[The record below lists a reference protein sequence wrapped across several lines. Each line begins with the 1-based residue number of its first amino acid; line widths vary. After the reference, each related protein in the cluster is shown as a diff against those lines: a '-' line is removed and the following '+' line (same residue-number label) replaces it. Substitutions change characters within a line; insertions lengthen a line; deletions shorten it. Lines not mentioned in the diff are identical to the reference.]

1 MLPCSSAAAHEKAVE
16 KADPPPSCASV
27 AATAAWSVLV
37 SLLKLGH
44 RCSMSFEKSTPALRM
59 RPLASH
65 RVYETSN
72 APIRGAL
79 AENFPASVGAA
90 RWRVGRSWVPNDVS
104 WLTDSACKSTLRS
117 VQDDDEAN
125 SASVALSVSSA
136 MSYASLEPLRWKV
149 GRAATQRSKCT
160 ATFITIW
167 RGLRSRSGRTAWP
180 LPSRSGAQRTRGGLK
195 CRDAVE
201 VSGRLEAGQKEV
213 ALLCPL
219 QHAFVTASWPLN
231 TWPKCPLNL

>member
-1 MLPCSSAAAHEKAVE
+1 MMDGG
-16 KADPPPSCASV
+16 ADDASV
-27 AATAAWSVLV
+27 LECRGARESGGEGGRATVMRERRGDGRL
-37 SLLKLGH
+37 
-44 RCSMSFEKSTPALRM
+44 EKSTPALRM

-195 CRDAVE
+195 SRDAVE
-201 VSGRLEAGQKEV
+201 VSGRLEAGQKSHFCV
-213 ALLCPL
+213 LICVLCSMHL
-219 QHAFVTASWPLN
+219 
-231 TWPKCPLNL
+231 

>member
-1 MLPCSSAAAHEKAVE
+1 MGPVLVPYSSAAAHEKAVE
-16 KADPPPSCASV
+16 KADAPPSCASV

-59 RPLASH
+59 RPLASQ

-79 AENFPASVGAA
+79 AESFPASAGAA
-90 RWRVGRSWVPNDVS
+90 RWRAGRSRVPTDGVKVVARCCS
-104 WLTDSACKSTLRS
+104 ELLTDSACKSTLRL

-125 SASVALSVSSA
+125 SASEALSVSSA

-149 GRAATQRSKCT
+149 GRAATQRS
-160 ATFITIW
+160 
-167 RGLRSRSGRTAWP
+167 R
-180 LPSRSGAQRTRGGLK
+180 
-195 CRDAVE
+195 
-201 VSGRLEAGQKEV
+201 
-213 ALLCPL
+213 
-219 QHAFVTASWPLN
+219 
-231 TWPKCPLNL
+231 